1 MITLIRKELKT
12 CEQLSADTGVNLHYL
27 FSSFIYMAVRKVQL
41 CENVHVVLGIRVEI
55 MQGTKICNTF
65 CKDMV
70 IPDFI
75 VYTEPYNKTFFSD

>member
-1 MITLIRKELKT
+1 
-12 CEQLSADTGVNLHYL
+12 
-27 FSSFIYMAVRKVQL
+27 MAVRKVQL